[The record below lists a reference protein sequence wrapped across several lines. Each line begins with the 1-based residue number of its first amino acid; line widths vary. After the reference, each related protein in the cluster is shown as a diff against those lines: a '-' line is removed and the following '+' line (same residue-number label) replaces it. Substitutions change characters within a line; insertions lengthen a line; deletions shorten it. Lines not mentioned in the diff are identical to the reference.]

1 VIVLP
6 EPLPVRSAI
15 RDRRRS
21 IALVFGCTVL
31 GAGAQA
37 LIKSAAGGLENPTL
51 IGIITN
57 LTLLGGL
64 SLYGLS
70 TILLVAALRR
80 GELSLLYP
88 VISLTF
94 VWVTVLSVT
103 LFHERINVFK
113 LLGIGVIMVGV
124 AVLGRDGES

>member
-1 VIVLP
+1 MLP
-6 EPLPVRSAI
+6 EPLPVSVQT

-31 GAGAQA
+31 GAAAQA
-37 LIKSAAGGLENPTL
+37 LIKSAAGSLENPTL
-51 IGIITN
+51 LGIITN
-57 LTLLGGL
+57 LSLLGGL

-70 TILLVAALRR
+70 TILLVLALRR

-94 VWVTVLSVT
+94 VWVTILSVT
-103 LFHERINVFK
+103 LFQERINLFK
-113 LLGIGVIMVGV
+113 VLGIGVIMIGV
-124 AVLGRDGES
+124 AVLGRDGER